1 MPSVSLPYSNS
12 DENILESTLI
22 RVMKR
27 SIIIL
32 FKLIE
37 NHMIT
42 FVARVEGLY
51 ELLIEGIDRYRQH
64 LHLSPNLGK

>member
-1 MPSVSLPYSNS
+1 
-12 DENILESTLI
+12 
-22 RVMKR
+22 MKR